1 MIDRQINRELS
12 RQANRQSNASG
23 EDTLIARYFRPLAT
37 DPGAFNLDD
46 DAAALKP
53 SGDDIVVTTDA
64 IVERVHFL
72 PDDPPDTLAR
82 KALRVNLSDLAAK
95 GATPAG
101 FVLTLALRGAEEAW
115 LKPFA
120 RALGEDA
127 AQFGCPLLG
136 GDTVSTPGPLMIS
149 ITAFGRAPQGRMVH
163 RSGAKPGDRVI
174 VTGTIGD
181 AVLGLDVLKR
191 GPLAAALGA
200 DVAASEMLIGRYRV
214 PQPKNALAKAVRDH
228 ASAALDVS
236 DGLAGDLAK
245 LCTASAVSAVI
256 DVQSIPLSPAAS
268 ALVARKAVGIE
279 TLISGGDDYEI
290 LCAIPGDRM
299 EAFAREARQAGV
311 AVTAIGGLI
320 AGTAP
325 PSFLDAQGR
334 ELALKRLSYSHF

>member
-1 MIDRQINRELS
+1 
-12 RQANRQSNASG
+12 
-23 EDTLIARYFRPLAT
+23 
-37 DPGAFNLDD
+37 
-46 DAAALKP
+46 
-53 SGDDIVVTTDA
+53 
-64 IVERVHFL
+64 
-72 PDDPPDTLAR
+72 
-82 KALRVNLSDLAAK
+82 
-95 GATPAG
+95 
-101 FVLTLALRGAEEAW
+101 
-115 LKPFA
+115 
-120 RALGEDA
+120 
-127 AQFGCPLLG
+127 
-136 GDTVSTPGPLMIS
+136 
-149 ITAFGRAPQGRMVH
+149 
-163 RSGAKPGDRVI
+163 
-174 VTGTIGD
+174 
-181 AVLGLDVLKR
+181 
-191 GPLAAALGA
+191 
-200 DVAASEMLIGRYRV
+200 MLIGRYRV

-245 LCTASAVSAVI
+245 LCAASAVSAVI